1 MFSNGT
7 KITILMDENID
18 FKGAIDENE
27 NVTKNKKNFKCR
39 IYFQCNLGNA
49 AKCSLKSCTELNVF
63 EITNSVVVFSVFLY
77 GNFCFN
83 CFSRLLR
90 VSLVIQIRY
99 RRTVK
104 LF

>member
-18 FKGAIDENE
+18 FKGAMDENE
-27 NVTKNKKNFKCR
+27 NMTKIRKFKCR

-63 EITNSVVVFSVFLY
+63 EITNSVVVFSVW
-77 GNFCFN
+77 
-83 CFSRLLR
+83 SS
-90 VSLVIQIRY
+90 VW
-99 RRTVK
+99 
-104 LF
+104 